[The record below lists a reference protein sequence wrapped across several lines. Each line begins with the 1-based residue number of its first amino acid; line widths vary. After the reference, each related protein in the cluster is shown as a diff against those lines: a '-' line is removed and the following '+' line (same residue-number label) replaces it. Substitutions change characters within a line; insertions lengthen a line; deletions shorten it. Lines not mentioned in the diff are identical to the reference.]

1 MTSLLI
7 CNSIIPLEHPFSQPL
22 VFLTCLLLGV
32 KEDPYPEIN
41 KGRCREDGNTGGVEH
56 LDIPGVSFGAPG
68 HQNITSTKRKEPPQ
82 ARIDQQEKLR
92 IRRRKTLTSTETAH
106 KCMCLVYLEKE
117 GGQIKVW
124 WEPQKPDLG
133 ENVKNIC
140 KDENIIIKKTKVKA
154 TEMFPG

>member
-1 MTSLLI
+1 
-7 CNSIIPLEHPFSQPL
+7 
-22 VFLTCLLLGV
+22 
-32 KEDPYPEIN
+32 
-41 KGRCREDGNTGGVEH
+41 
-56 LDIPGVSFGAPG
+56 
-68 HQNITSTKRKEPPQ
+68 
-82 ARIDQQEKLR
+82 
-92 IRRRKTLTSTETAH
+92 
-106 KCMCLVYLEKE
+106 MCLVYLEKE